1 MDEVRKY
8 AIANFNPLPPCGGR
22 LLTAP
27 PVLRRECYFNPL
39 PPCGGRRRA
48 YALRSKQRHF
58 NPLPPCGGR
67 RDCAPEDIDRHY
79 ISIHSLRVEGD
90 FAGCNHIA
98 YGNCISIHS
107 LRVEGDPAH
116 HRRQPKPRYFNPL
129 PPCGGRLGAVVDAVP
144 KLLFQSTPSVWRET
158 RTNCGILRQKAYFNP
173 LPPCGGRPCSR
184 LSGKTAR
191 PISIHSLRVEGDGSA
206 KRTPERSHTRFQ
218 STPSVW
224 RETTHGSGYQ
234 TPCAISIHSLRVE
247 GDSITHHHP
256 HLHHNFNPLPPC
268 GGRHLCSIIDIVR
281 RSISIHSLRVEGDKM
296 PPAQCRHRRHFN
308 PLPPCGGRRTQQR
321 DRRRRCVI
329 SIHSLRV
336 EGDYSMPRLVCQD
349 KISIHSLRVEGD

>member
-1 MDEVRKY
+1 MTV
-8 AIANFNPLPPCGGR
+8 ILPS
-22 LLTAP
+22 
-27 PVLRRECYFNPL
+27 
-39 PPCGGRRRA
+39 
-48 YALRSKQRHF
+48 AL
-58 NPLPPCGGR
+58 
-67 RDCAPEDIDRHY
+67 
-79 ISIHSLRVEGD
+79 SLD
-90 FAGCNHIA
+90 
-98 YGNCISIHS
+98 
-107 LRVEGDPAH
+107 
-116 HRRQPKPRYFNPL
+116 
-129 PPCGGRLGAVVDAVP
+129 
-144 KLLFQSTPSVWRET
+144 
-158 RTNCGILRQKAYFNP
+158 FNP

-247 GDSITHHHP
+247 GD
-256 HLHHNFNPLPPC
+256 
-268 GGRHLCSIIDIVR
+268 
-281 RSISIHSLRVEGDKM
+281 KM

-336 EGDYSMPRLVCQD
+336 EGDCEADKGVRKQSRFQSTPSVWRETDTRLRRQV
-349 KISIHSLRVEGD
+349 HSTNFNPLPPCGGRP